1 MKSNTGDWAYAAT
14 RDLEERMKV
23 IEDRLGITEEREKQ
37 RRADWFR
44 RKRELVLKRRE
55 ARKAGVTLEQ
65 YLQYENITRMWKMT

>member
-44 RKRELVLKRRE
+44 RKRELVLKHRE